1 MMKRFHAALAAALFL
16 SGAAPALADFQ
27 FTAGG
32 QTYTQGATVVGGK
45 SRTHFILYDNAGNPV
60 LTSGNPGFFSITGA
74 VPLPTGAA
82 TAAKQPAF
90 GTAGAPSPDVTSI
103 QGVANGTPIP
113 TVGSQP
119 SNIAT
124 GQFSCGTTAAQAV
137 AARTGRRNVLL
148 IQEGTTL
155 VRIGASGVTPS
166 TGAPLPGTAYSS
178 MTIDGSAAVFC
189 VTGSGTQTI
198 SYVETY

>member
-1 MMKRFHAALAAALFL
+1 MKPLFRGALAAALSL
-16 SGAAPALADFQ
+16 LVSAPVLAADNYTITSG
-27 FTAGG
+27 
-32 QTYTQGATVVGGK
+32 GAT
-45 SRTHFILYDNAGNPV
+45 RTLRAKDLGTAIAPMSIAIDGAG
-60 LTSGNPGFFSITGA
+60 LERFTTSNPGFVTF
-74 VPLPTGAA
+74 PP
-82 TAAKQPAF
+82 
-90 GTAGAPSPDVTSI
+90 GTTMTI
-103 QGVANGTPIP
+103 QGLANGTPIP

-155 VRIGASGVTPS
+155 VRIGASSVTPS
-166 TGAPLPGTAYSS
+166 TGAPLPGTAYSA

-189 VTGSGTQTI
+189 VTGSGSQTI